1 MAVKKFKP
9 YTKTMRYKTVA
20 DFSELTKKAPERSL
34 LKPLRKSGGRNNQGH
49 LTSRHIGGGH
59 KQKMRIVDFLRN
71 KNGVPAK
78 VTALE
83 YDPNRSARL
92 ALLVYN
98 DGEKRYIIAPNGLKV
113 GATLVSG
120 SNVPVEVG
128 NAMPLIE
135 IPAGTDVHGIELRR
149 GKGAQVA
156 RSAGSFCT
164 VMAKENGMVQLK
176 MPSGEIRLFRGECFA
191 VIGQVGNIEHENIVV
206 GKAGRTRWKGIR
218 PHVRGMAMN
227 PVDHPM
233 GGGEGRSKSGG
244 GYQHPESPWGLAAKG
259 KKTRNT
265 KKVSSKYIIKRYSD
279 K

>member
-9 YTKTMRYKTVA
+9 VTKTLRYKTVA
-20 DFSELTKKAPERSL
+20 DFTELTKKAPEKSL
-34 LKPLRKSGGRNNQGH
+34 LRPLKKSGGRNNQGQ
-49 LTSRHIGGGH
+49 LTMRHIGGGH
-59 KQKMRIVDFLRN
+59 KQKYRIVDFVRC
-71 KNGVPAK
+71 KVGVPAT
-78 VTALE
+78 VAALE

-92 ALLVYN
+92 ALLHYA
-98 DGEKRYIIAPNGLKV
+98 DGEKTYILAPNGLKV
-113 GATLVSG
+113 GAKVLSG
-120 SNVPVEVG
+120 SNVPVVVG
-128 NAMPLIE
+128 NAMPLME
-135 IPAGTDVHGIELRR
+135 IPAGTDVHGIELKR

-176 MPSGEIRLFRGECFA
+176 MPSGEIRLFRGECYA
-191 VIGQVGNIEHENIVV
+191 VIGQVGNIEHENIVI
-206 GKAGRTRWKGIR
+206 GKAGRNRWKGIR

-259 KKTRNT
+259 KKTRNR
-265 KKVSSKYIIKRYSD
+265 KKSSSKFIIKRYSD